1 MSENVS
7 GTHVLCSVFIS
18 SPARLH
24 HMDWCTCSTP
34 PAGAHLWPLQ
44 LLYLEHMLG
53 KVTALTA
60 NGFGTLQQSH
70 WTVSFPLELKGFPR
84 VIKPQG
90 ACHGCPEKQENSPY
104 MTCTHTHTQSN
115 NWKSIR
121 QLSLPFSAGDGH
133 FIVFACQL
141 GLPFLICYTQ
151 NKNQMGL
158 FLKKL
163 SCSEFTVYCS
173 FD

>member
-1 MSENVS
+1 MSENAS
-7 GTHVLCSVFIS
+7 GTHVLCSIFIS

-53 KVTALTA
+53 KVTVLTA

-104 MTCTHTHTQSN
+104 MTCTHTQQ
-115 NWKSIR
+115 
-121 QLSLPFSAGDGH
+121 QLKVNKATFIAVFCRWWTFYSVCLSAGAAIFNLLH
-133 FIVFACQL
+133 TEQEPNV
-141 GLPFLICYTQ
+141 P
-151 NKNQMGL
+151 L
-158 FLKKL
+158 FEETELL
-163 SCSEFTVYCS
+163 RVHCLL
-173 FD
+173 